1 MKSSGSF
8 QFRDGLVSLDL
19 ISGEVRRSHHLNLI
33 NMSWMPALS
42 MVFEKCSSL
51 GEARID
57 LIQGSQTDTQS
68 NPKIS
73 VLTSWDRLQRLTSS
87 TLNPTSLCI
96 LSGEFCGL
104 QVYFWSGAGWTVAV
118 QDGELKVCEG
128 APPLPWDWCETAEG
142 FN

>member
-8 QFRDGLVSLDL
+8 QFRDGLASLDL

-51 GEARID
+51 GEARVD
-57 LIQGSQTDTQS
+57 LIQGGQADTQS
-68 NPKIS
+68 KPKIS

-96 LSGEFCGL
+96 LSGEFCGF
-104 QVYFWSGAGWTVAV
+104 QVYFWSGAGWTISV

-128 APPLPWDWCETAEG
+128 APPLPWEWCETAEG

>member
-19 ISGEVRRSHHLNLI
+19 ISGEVRRSHRLNLI

-57 LIQGSQTDTQS
+57 LIQDSQADTQS
-68 NPKIS
+68 KPKIS

-104 QVYFWSGAGWTVAV
+104 QVYFWSGAGWTVSV

-128 APPLPWDWCETAEG
+128 APPLPWAWCETAEG